1 MPSLARQV
9 LNRIL
14 ISLALLLSLGCGEK
28 SVDAAVSL
36 NDAGDSS
43 RPENIDWFN
52 GSIEQAFAQAKREN
66 KPLFLYWGAVWCP
79 PCHELKETIFKEQ
92 AFIDQSRLFVP
103 VYLDGDTEQAQFY
116 GDKFSV
122 FGYPTVIVF
131 SPDAREITRIPGGM
145 DIQRYVSV
153 LELALNAIRPVA
165 DLVRSVQQG
174 QTLADADWNLLA
186 YYSWSQ
192 DRGQVMDKSIDDSE
206 KQRLFHLLAD
216 ACPDAL
222 TIAKSRLQMIAATMW
237 AELET
242 PDMIYQASYLS
253 QLKAVL
259 ADDQLSAANLESII
273 YDGASLTAA
282 LLEPSQRAA
291 VREQFN
297 NKILATIDNAE
308 LTLPV
313 RLRAIS
319 GWVELQKSALDKDAQ
334 LSDSQQQWVS
344 EKVAW
349 GEAAVNDYQ
358 RHSAINTLW
367 QTLYA
372 AGLNDSA
379 RSMLLDAL
387 TVSKQ
392 PYYFMSDLGYL
403 EKQLGNNNQAVDW
416 YKRAWESSKGPATRI
431 QWGVNYV
438 VNAIELTPD
447 DVVAIGASSEAI
459 ITELSQQSD
468 GFYQRTSMRMNSLSS
483 KLMAWSTET
492 HHSDRQVI
500 IDNLRQQIEQLCA
513 TFEGRSKLSCQR
525 FLVQEMT

>member
-1 MPSLARQV
+1 M
-9 LNRIL
+9 
-14 ISLALLLSLGCGEK
+14 
-28 SVDAAVSL
+28 
-36 NDAGDSS
+36 
-43 RPENIDWFN
+43 
-52 GSIEQAFAQAKREN
+52 
-66 KPLFLYWGAVWCP
+66 
-79 PCHELKETIFKEQ
+79 T
-92 AFIDQSRLFVP
+92 
-103 VYLDGDTEQAQFY
+103 
-116 GDKFSV
+116 
-122 FGYPTVIVF
+122 
-131 SPDAREITRIPGGM
+131 
-145 DIQRYVSV
+145 
-153 LELALNAIRPVA
+153 
-165 DLVRSVQQG
+165 
-174 QTLADADWNLLA
+174 
-186 YYSWSQ
+186 
-192 DRGQVMDKSIDDSE
+192 
-206 KQRLFHLLAD
+206 
-216 ACPDAL
+216 
-222 TIAKSRLQMIAATMW
+222 
-237 AELET
+237 
-242 PDMIYQASYLS
+242 YQASYLS
-253 QLKAVL
+253 QLRAVL

-273 YDGASLTAA
+273 YDGASLTSA
-282 LLEPSQRAA
+282 LLEPSQQAA

-297 NKILATIDNAE
+297 NKILAIIDNAE

-500 IDNLRQQIEQLCA
+500 IDNLRQQIEQLCV